1 VLPSVST
8 RSKGKPTRDDQGHK
22 AGERQP
28 LSFELRHANAKQ
40 PVSAARLCCEP
51 RYPEWGLPASRRS
64 DHIRVRR
71 SCRIRAGAEATIRL
85 LCRCATDLP
94 AIRRCARARKGTP
107 LHTARSPE
115 VKRQAIFLAR
125 WAGRGAFKA
134 TALVLAFVIIVALWL
149 WNASLLTTAA
159 DQNLRI
165 IKTLTQLLP
174 SNWASK
180 AESALRIF
188 GADRALRC

>member
-1 VLPSVST
+1 M
-8 RSKGKPTRDDQGHK
+8 
-22 AGERQP
+22 
-28 LSFELRHANAKQ
+28 
-40 PVSAARLCCEP
+40 
-51 RYPEWGLPASRRS
+51 
-64 DHIRVRR
+64 
-71 SCRIRAGAEATIRL
+71 
-85 LCRCATDLP
+85 
-94 AIRRCARARKGTP
+94 
-107 LHTARSPE
+107 
-115 VKRQAIFLAR
+115 KRQAIFLAR

-174 SNWASK
+174 PDWASK

-188 GADRALRC
+188 GADRALLLVEGIAIASCSRLPILSAAGDNYAGGFASSGWAGLSSGRSS

>member
-1 VLPSVST
+1 M
-8 RSKGKPTRDDQGHK
+8 
-22 AGERQP
+22 
-28 LSFELRHANAKQ
+28 KQ
-40 PVSAARLCCEP
+40 
-51 RYPEWGLPASRRS
+51 
-64 DHIRVRR
+64 
-71 SCRIRAGAEATIRL
+71 
-85 LCRCATDLP
+85 
-94 AIRRCARARKGTP
+94 
-107 LHTARSPE
+107 
-115 VKRQAIFLAR
+115 QAIFLAR

-174 SNWASK
+174 PDWASK

-188 GADRALRC
+188 GSDRALLLVLVEGIAIAKLIMLAIAYPFRRGR

>member
-1 VLPSVST
+1 MPLAFAGHRCIP
-8 RSKGKPTRDDQGHK
+8 RSHD
-22 AGERQP
+22 
-28 LSFELRHANAKQ
+28 
-40 PVSAARLCCEP
+40 
-51 RYPEWGLPASRRS
+51 RS
-64 DHIRVRR
+64 G
-71 SCRIRAGAEATIRL
+71 CPG
-85 LCRCATDLP
+85 
-94 AIRRCARARKGTP
+94 IRREDRDGPHCPRHSRAEGDTP
-107 LHTARSPE
+107 AHSRSPD

-174 SNWASK
+174 PDWASK

-188 GADRALRC
+188 GADRALLLVEGIAIAKLIMLAIAYPFRRGR